1 MLDPTAC
8 LLSDTRFWGEFKR
21 DGPHHWGGHRRRQTK
36 RTSLFSFVPDNFK
49 RIKHL
54 IGHSSGYK
62 WSIVRSSSSS
72 LFQFSCISFEI
83 EKVRQL
89 SWLVSKVSTWAHTWS
104 LTATIRQ
111 FRRIFLFQ
119 NSVTCLIRLND
130 CVIYSW
136 NECQVHIVR
145 SSSGIIF
152 EEQCFIRRHVIYAI
166 KKLVHIWSW
175 QAWQ

>member
-1 MLDPTAC
+1 M
-8 LLSDTRFWGEFKR
+8 RE
-21 DGPHHWGGHRRRQTK
+21 
-36 RTSLFSFVPDNFK
+36 TS
-49 RIKHL
+49 

-152 EEQCFIRRHVIYAI
+152 EEQCFIRRHVIYVI
-166 KKLVHIWSW
+166 KKTRPYLIMTSLTIITQSVLSVRTWLSRFIEIRMMF
-175 QAWQ
+175 